1 MTTATRFSWRDF
13 WGLTRGYW
21 FSEEKWSARGLLAIV
36 VALNLGQVYLSVI
49 FNEWYNLFYN
59 SLQELDEKA
68 FWHQLFR
75 FSWIAAL
82 FIIAGVYST
91 YLNQMLQIRWRRW
104 LTERYLDHWL
114 EHRVYYR
121 LQLTDGGTDNP
132 DQRIAQDL
140 QLFVLQ
146 TLSLSLGLLSSVVT
160 LASFLTILWNLS
172 GPLSFTLA
180 GHEIAIPGYMLW
192 AAIVYAIAG
201 TWLINKVGR
210 PLFGLN
216 FNQQRFEADFRY
228 ALVRLRENSE
238 AVALYGGE
246 AREHDTFRARF
257 ANIFANWWALM
268 RRQKTLGWFSSGY
281 GQLAIIF
288 PFVVAAPRYFAKSIQ
303 LGGLMQISS
312 AFGQVQTALSFIV
325 NSYTDI
331 AQWRSVVDR
340 LVTFQ
345 QSVERVSAATEK
357 NAITHEP
364 AAAMSLEVSDLD
376 LQMPDGKAM
385 INHAAFTVQPGES
398 VLIAGRSGTGKSTL
412 FRAIAGIWP
421 FGQGRVRVPADA
433 KVLFL
438 PQRPYMPLGT
448 LAACLSYPEP
458 VGDTDDA
465 AKRRALIDCGLEQ
478 FAERLQE
485 EQNWGQALSPG
496 EQQRVA
502 FARILLKRPDWVFMD
517 EATSALDE
525 PLEQALYAKLRE
537 RLPKL
542 TMVSIG
548 HRPGVAAYHER
559 RLTLEAGEGG
569 ARLVAAT
576 PVAAA
581 E

>member
-1 MTTATRFSWRDF
+1 MTSPNRFSWRDF
-13 WGLTRGYW
+13 WALTRGYW
-21 FSEEKWSARGLLAIV
+21 SSEEKWSARGLLAVIV
-36 VALNLGQVYLSVI
+36 GLNLFQVYLSVI
-49 FNEWYNLFYN
+49 FNEWNNLFYN

-82 FIIAGVYST
+82 SIISGVYSY
-91 YLNQMLQIRWRRW
+91 YLSQMLQIRWRRW

-121 LQLTDGGTDNP
+121 LQLADSGTDNP

-140 QLFVLQ
+140 NLFVSQ
-146 TLSLSLGLLSSVVT
+146 TLNLSLGLLSSVVT
-160 LASFLTILWNLS
+160 LASFLTILWELS
-172 GPLSFTLA
+172 GPFSFMLA

-192 AAIVYAIAG
+192 VAIVYAVAG

-216 FNQQRFEADFRY
+216 FNQQRFEADFRFS
-228 ALVRLRENSE
+228 LIRLRENAE

-246 AREHDTFRARF
+246 EREHEAFRARF
-257 ANIFANWWALM
+257 SNVFGNWWALM
-268 RRQKTLGWFSSGY
+268 GRQKTLLWFTLGY

-288 PFVVAAPRYFAKSIQ
+288 PFVVAAPRYFAKTIQ
-303 LGGLMQISS
+303 LGGMMQIAS
-312 AFGQVQTALSFIV
+312 AFGQVQGALSFII
-325 NSYTDI
+325 NSYPDI

-345 QSVERVSAATEK
+345 RSIERASAASAT
-357 NAITHEP
+357 NAILHEP
-364 AAAMSLEVSDLD
+364 TAVADLEVTNLD
-376 LQMPDGKAM
+376 LQLPDGRPL
-385 INHAAFTVQPGES
+385 IDHAAFNVRAGES
-398 VLIAGRSGTGKSTL
+398 VLFSGRSGTGKSTL

-421 FGQGRVRVPADA
+421 FGQGRVRIPANA

-438 PQRPYMPLGT
+438 PQKPYMPLGT
-448 LAACLSYPEP
+448 LAECLSYPEP
-458 VGDTDDA
+458 AGDTDDA
-465 AKRRALIDCGLEQ
+465 AKRRALADCGLEQ
-478 FAERLQE
+478 FADRLQE

-502 FARILLKRPDWVFMD
+502 FARILLKRPDWVFLD

-542 TMVSIG
+542 SMISIG
-548 HRPGVAAYHER
+548 HRPGIAAYHER
-559 RLTLEAGEGG
+559 RFELQSGPAG
-569 ARLVAAT
+569 ARLAAAT